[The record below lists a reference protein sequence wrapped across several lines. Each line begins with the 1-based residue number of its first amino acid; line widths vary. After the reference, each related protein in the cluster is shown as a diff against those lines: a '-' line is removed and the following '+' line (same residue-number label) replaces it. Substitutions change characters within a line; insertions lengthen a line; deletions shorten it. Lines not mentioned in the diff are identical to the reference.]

1 MRPKPLQNFL
11 STIHHLFISSL
22 LIIKFSTLTSCQPMN
37 FKVGFI
43 FDPTSPIGMIANTTV
58 PMALDDFY
66 ATYPNSTKRVSLVTR
81 SSVGGDIVTSASA
94 GKFLLDF

>member
-1 MRPKPLQNFL
+1 MRPKSLQNLL
-11 STIHHLFISSL
+11 SIFHHLFITSL
-22 LIIKFSTLTSCQPMN
+22 LIIKLSTLTSCQPMD

-43 FDPTSPIGMIANTTV
+43 FDPTSPNGMIAQTTV

-81 SSVGGDIVTSASA
+81 SSPGGDIVTSASA
-94 GKFLLDF
+94 GKFLS